1 MDFKV
6 AGTRKGVTSIQ
17 MDIKIEGLDLPSG
30 AQALDKA
37 GIARL
42 HILDIM
48 EKALPQP
55 RSELSKYAPR
65 ILTIQSPQ
73 DRIGDIIGPKGKT
86 IRSIQEQTGAEINV
100 DDTEI
105 GRASCRER
113 V

>member
-1 MDFKV
+1 M
-6 AGTRKGVTSIQ
+6 G
-17 MDIKIEGLDLPSG
+17 MKIEGLDFLIA

-37 GIARL
+37 RMARV

-65 ILTIQSPQ
+65 ILTIQIPQ